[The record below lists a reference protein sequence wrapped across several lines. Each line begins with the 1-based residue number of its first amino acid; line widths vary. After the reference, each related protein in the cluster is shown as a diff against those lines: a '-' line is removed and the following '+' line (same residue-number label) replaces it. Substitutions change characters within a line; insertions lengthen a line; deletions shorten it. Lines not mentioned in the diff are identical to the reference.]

1 MAPVTDPNN
10 AHSTRKEMCLHLI
23 SEYQINSLKQNMI
36 TCLTMITFQLTVN
49 FCKFYVLRM
58 IDGALVSIY
67 LKFIAVSKIQNFEK
81 RIDFWKLLTY
91 SMATFTKIE
100 NSLKNIELVKKRL
113 FNISFLNW

>member
-1 MAPVTDPNN
+1 MLMAPVTDPNN

-49 FCKFYVLRM
+49 FCKFYVLRI

-67 LKFIAVSKIQNFEK
+67 LKFIAVSKIQK
-81 RIDFWKLLTY
+81 GGSKVRVLGQGG
-91 SMATFTKIE
+91 AC
-100 NSLKNIELVKKRL
+100 NSVPNGPNDLK
-113 FNISFLNW
+113 FCMQGAFMCYY